1 MKPLT
6 QGSVL
11 STNINMPCVGDC
23 NNHGTCMNSKCS
35 CDLGFFPS
43 DSSSTDCKKTGVHE
57 WGSGWD
63 FFIIF
68 FGICF
73 GIVFVFSSFK
83 LMRSLKQERT
93 YDCKNKCKRLFL
105 SPKNLSL
112 LGIIVIGLIKVIWLS
127 FDPLVFKDKSSRLVD
142 RLMFET
148 IYPVMFTVLASV
160 LLVWSGIHQAL
171 RKKKRDPFK
180 FLSKIIVGLMI
191 LVYPLTWMLCINK
204 GMRAEE
210 ESWYWIGYISL
221 IVGSSFLSSLFIG
234 FFALLCCYLSK
245 DNRKED
251 KNKSKE
257 SNEKFFKAT
266 RENIDRTDE
275 VEAKETRLKT
285 SPQRIGQNFEKFEN
299 RRKGG
304 SLDWF
309 EYESNDA
316 INQSKEME
324 EVFEGK
330 PQEIEREEIVAGRI
344 ENYLYDLSKDEKK
357 LVRKLLLMTCIS
369 GISGLLIIAVGTP
382 FTLSNSLSNP
392 NLTFFGIFFAFFL
405 ELCICILIILAFTT
419 QINKQE
425 KKNIKQMVYLARKN
439 RSKSPQ
445 IELAP
450 EFKHISRRL
459 ELYYL

>member
-1 MKPLT
+1 MT
-6 QGSVL
+6 C
-11 STNINMPCVGDC
+11 IDDC
-23 NNHGTCMNSKCS
+23 NNHGTCMNGKCS
-35 CDLGFFPS
+35 CDLGFFPLD
-43 DSSSTDCKKTGVHE
+43 DSAVDCKKKGINE

-63 FFIIF
+63 FFTVF

-83 LMRSLKQERT
+83 LIRSLKQERT

-127 FDPLVFKDKSSRLVD
+127 FDPLVFKDKSSRLLD

-191 LVYPLTWMLCINK
+191 VVYPLTWMLCINK
-204 GMRAEE
+204 GLRAEE
-210 ESWYWIGYISL
+210 DSWYWIGYISL

-245 DNRKED
+245 DNKKED
-251 KNKSKE
+251 KSKKKE
-257 SNEKFFKAT
+257 SNEKFFKVT

-275 VEAKETRLKT
+275 VEAKETRIKT
-285 SPQRIGQNFEKFEN
+285 SPQRISNISENFENK
-299 RRKGG
+299 RKAE
-304 SLDWF
+304 SVDWF
-309 EYESNDA
+309 EYESYDVM
-316 INQSKEME
+316 NQSKEVE
-324 EVFEGK
+324 ENFDGK
-330 PQEIEREEIVAGRI
+330 SVEIVKEEISTGRI
-344 ENYLYDLSKDEKK
+344 EYYLYDLSNDEKK
-357 LVRKLLLMTCIS
+357 LVKKLLLMTCIS

-439 RSKSPQ
+439 RSKSPH
-445 IELAP
+445 IELASD
-450 EFKHISRRL
+450 FKHISRRL